1 MKLKTSSGRLMSLLI
16 IPISFFCA
24 CNFTKTPTAEKAIQV
39 ADSVAIYYYQSGF
52 LSFAAISATEF
63 ADELA
68 EKSIVIRDAAT
79 VRRLENGLS
88 KLKVDSVR
96 NNLDVRIMLVFYKSK
111 NDTLWVS
118 ALKNH
123 NMQLNRQIMQKDTA
137 FWMTIKQVISE
148 NDSVFRRR
156 FANSSDAY
164 I

>member
-68 EKSIVIRDAAT
+68 EKSIVIRDSAT

-96 NNLDVRIMLVFYKSK
+96 NNLDVRIMLVFY
-111 NDTLWVS
+111 
-118 ALKNH
+118 
-123 NMQLNRQIMQKDTA
+123 
-137 FWMTIKQVISE
+137 
-148 NDSVFRRR
+148 
-156 FANSSDAY
+156 
-164 I
+164 

>member
-1 MKLKTSSGRLMSLLI
+1 M
-16 IPISFFCA
+16 
-24 CNFTKTPTAEKAIQV
+24 
-39 ADSVAIYYYQSGF
+39 
-52 LSFAAISATEF
+52 
-63 ADELA
+63 A
-68 EKSIVIRDAAT
+68 EKSIVIRDSAT

-88 KLKVDSVR
+88 KLKVDSVK